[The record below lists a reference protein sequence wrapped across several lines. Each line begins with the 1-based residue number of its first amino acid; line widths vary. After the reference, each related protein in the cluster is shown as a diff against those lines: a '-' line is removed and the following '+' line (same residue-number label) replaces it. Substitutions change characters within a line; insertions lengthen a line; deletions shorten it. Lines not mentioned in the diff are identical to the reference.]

1 MNCPICDA
9 PTRRLFKKY
18 GYWIRVCETC
28 FHQFAELSP
37 TLAHAEQVYGDE
49 YFEGGGAGYPNYLGE
64 AKILRSHSRR
74 YSKIL
79 ARYMQPGTMLDVGAA
94 AGFILQGFTDGGW
107 TGRGIEPNPRM
118 AEYGRMHLGLPI
130 ETGTLEEFKTSDCY
144 DLITMIQVIPHFF
157 ALKSALQTAEKVTKP
172 NGYWLIETWNRE
184 SLMARIFGKNWHE
197 YSPPSVLHWFSP
209 SGLQNLTTQFGF
221 REIARG
227 RPSKWIQA
235 SHGKSLLGYKL
246 KGSTLGKLAMKVVNL
261 IPDDL
266 SIPYPSEDLFWALYQ
281 KQ

>member
-9 PTRRLFKKY
+9 PTRRKFKKY
-18 GYWIRVCETC
+18 GYWIKVCQTC
-28 FHQFAELSP
+28 FHQFAELTPS
-37 TLAHAEQVYGDE
+37 LAHAQQVYGDE

-64 AKILRSHSRR
+64 AKILRSHSSR

-94 AGFILQGFTDGGW
+94 AGFILQGFTDCGW
-107 TGRGIEPNPRM
+107 KGLGIEPNPRM

-130 ETGTLEEFKTSDCY
+130 ETGTLEQFKTSDRY
-144 DLITMIQVIPHFF
+144 DLIAMIQVIPHFF
-157 ALKSALQTAEKVTKP
+157 DLKSALHAAEKVTKP

-209 SGLQNLTTQFGF
+209 SGLQNLTAQFGF

-235 SHGKSLLGYKL
+235 SHAKSLLGYKL

>member
-1 MNCPICDA
+1 MNCPICDTS
-9 PTRRLFKKY
+9 TRRLFKKY

-28 FHQFAELSP
+28 KHQFAELTP
-37 TLAHAEQVYGDE
+37 TLAHAEQVYSDE
-49 YFEGGGAGYPNYLGE
+49 YFQGGGAGYPNYLGE

-130 ETGTLEEFKTSDCY
+130 ETGTLEEFKTSDRY

-157 ALKSALQTAEKVTKP
+157 DLKSALHAAEKVTKP

-227 RPSKWIQA
+227 KPSKWIQA
-235 SHGKSLLGYKL
+235 SHAKSLLAYKL
-246 KGSTLGKLAMKVVNL
+246 KGSSLGKLAMKVVNF

>member
-9 PTRRLFKKY
+9 PTRRKFKKY
-18 GYWIRVCETC
+18 GYWIGVCQTC
-28 FHQFAELSP
+28 FHQFAELTP
-37 TLAHAEQVYGDE
+37 TLADAEQVYGDE

-64 AKILRSHSRR
+64 AKIIRSHSRR

-130 ETGTLEEFKTSDCY
+130 ETGTLEEFKTSDRY

-157 ALKSALQTAEKVTKP
+157 DLKSALHAAEKVTKP

-209 SGLQNLTTQFGF
+209 SGLQNLTAQFGF

-235 SHGKSLLGYKL
+235 SHAKSLLGYKL